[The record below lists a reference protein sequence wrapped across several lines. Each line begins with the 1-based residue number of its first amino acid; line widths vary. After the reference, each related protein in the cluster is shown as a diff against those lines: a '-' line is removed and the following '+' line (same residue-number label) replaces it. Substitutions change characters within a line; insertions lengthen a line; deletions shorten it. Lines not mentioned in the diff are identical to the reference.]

1 MNYETAVDSF
11 ITTVDDIF
19 SHASREKEN
28 SPISEDGEITPILIR
43 RAEVFVR
50 TPTRTHV
57 NKKKVRAYR
66 GQKLQHVSQQSSEE
80 MKSPTD
86 EWKTL
91 YRKENYKTSVCNIT
105 MDTFIYSQCN
115 KVNQAN

>member
-1 MNYETAVDSF
+1 MNYETADGSF
-11 ITTVDDIF
+11 ITNVNDIF

-28 SPISEDGEITPILIR
+28 SPISEDGELTPILIR
-43 RAEVFVR
+43 RAVAEVFVR

-66 GQKLQHVSQQSSEE
+66 GLKLKHVSQQSSEE

-86 EWKTL
+86 GWKTL
-91 YRKENYKTSVCNIT
+91 YRKEYYKTSVRNIT
-105 MDTFIYSQCN
+105 MDTLLT
-115 KVNQAN
+115 V

>member
-1 MNYETAVDSF
+1 MNYETADDSF

-28 SPISEDGEITPILIR
+28 SPISEDGELTPILIR
-43 RAEVFVR
+43 RRAVAEVFVR

-57 NKKKVRAYR
+57 NKDKVRAYR
-66 GQKLQHVSQQSSEE
+66 GLKLKHVSQQSSEE

-86 EWKTL
+86 GWKTL

-105 MDTFIYSQCN
+105 MDTLLT
-115 KVNQAN
+115 V

>member
-1 MNYETAVDSF
+1 MNYETVDDSF
-11 ITTVDDIF
+11 ITAVDDIF

-43 RAEVFVR
+43 RAVAEVFVR
-50 TPTRTHV
+50 TPTRMHV
-57 NKKKVRAYR
+57 NKKKVQAYR
-66 GQKLQHVSQQSSEE
+66 GLKLKHVSQQSSEE

-91 YRKENYKTSVCNIT
+91 YKEENYKNSVCNIT
-105 MDTFIYSQCN
+105 MDTLLT
-115 KVNQAN
+115 V

>member
-66 GQKLQHVSQQSSEE
+66 GQKLKHVGQQSSEE

-105 MDTFIYSQCN
+105 MDTLLT
-115 KVNQAN
+115 V